1 MINYVNVV
9 GHVGKKPEVK
19 VFKSGKKLAKFSI
32 AVNQLAR
39 NGVKQ
44 APLWLD
50 IEAWESMAERV
61 IKCGLEAGKLIAIAG
76 SLAPNVYPMEIGGQ
90 TKEIQKVKVKLSSF
104 ELMTKKESGDPAP
117 PAEPAAIVMT
127 VHEDTPETKPTKLRR
142 RASAS
147 A

>member
-9 GHVGKKPEVK
+9 GHVGKKPEVR
-19 VFKSGKKLAKFSI
+19 VFQSGKKVAKFSI

-50 IEAWESMAERV
+50 IEAWESMAERI
-61 IKCGLEAGKLIAIAG
+61 IKCRLDSGKMIAIAG
-76 SLAPNVYPMEIGGQ
+76 SLAPNVYSVTVGGQ
-90 TKEIQKVKVKLSSF
+90 SKEIQKVKVKLGSF
-104 ELMTKKESGDPAP
+104 ELMTKKEPGDITP
-117 PAEPAAIVMT
+117 PTESDETAMT
-127 VHEDTPETKPTKLRR
+127 VHEDPPEFTTIKLGS
-142 RASAS
+142 ASAS